1 MTSTVGDMKMK
12 SKEMQKNLREDNNIV
27 QALTNEATSAR
38 MRFVEQMQRC
48 LDLSSFQTTQLES
61 FGSSLNEIN
70 EFLAAIGIPRDAIWS
85 SLMAKCGPAKNDE
98 KSDSKIVEEKDTEE
112 VESRDFELELSQP
125 TV

>member
-61 FGSSLNEIN
+61 FGASLNKIN

-85 SLMAKCGPAKNDE
+85 SLMAKCGNAKNDK
-98 KSDSKIVEEKDTEE
+98 KSEKDTEE
-112 VESRDFELELSQP
+112 VESRDFEVELSQP